1 MPILLNTTV
10 LSNLAAVNRLDLL
23 TLLQDKL
30 YVASAV
36 YEEAQLGLA
45 EGHVFLSHV
54 DAALDGGVLSLVTLE
69 NEAELKHYRA
79 MPRKLHRGE
88 AMSLAIARC
97 RDWRFLTDDR
107 AARAY
112 AKQLG
117 VDYSG
122 TLGLLTYAI
131 REGRLTV
138 EQGNALL
145 KAMVIHARYRSPV
158 QDLRA
163 LLEEDA

>member
-1 MPILLNTTV
+1 L
-10 LSNLAAVNRLDLL
+10 RLGP
-23 TLLQDKL
+23 
-30 YVASAV
+30 ASV
-36 YEEAQLGLA
+36 EEARAEVQALA
-45 EGHVFLSHV
+45 SWL
-54 DAALDGGVLSLVTLE
+54 DADSAE

-88 AMSLAIARC
+88 AMSLAIAQC
-97 RDWRFLTDDR
+97 RGWRFLTDDR

-112 AKQLG
+112 AEQLG

-122 TLGLLTYAI
+122 TLGLLIYAI
-131 REGRLTV
+131 RQGRLTV

-163 LLEEDA
+163 LLEEDD